1 MRGGDEGAPGTGS
14 WGFVRGGWGGRWVLE
29 GLGLFGGGEL
39 AAGEEEFDV
48 VVFEVEGA
56 VGG

>member
-1 MRGGDEGAPGTGS
+1 
-14 WGFVRGGWGGRWVLE
+14 VLE